1 MLVHTRVGSPRLSG
15 GKALHWMADRM
26 PARSLLLIGTNRN
39 TKLRRALRGRGLVPL
54 GALNVQAVLRRVREG
69 DVAAIL
75 VPRRHGE
82 VDVLELVLNVR
93 DIDPSTPI
101 LIVNGAGATDID
113 NAIVT
118 VGRAVLLKDCEG
130 PERLAAEVQQVLA
143 RRQGISDP
151 QTPEAGGRC
160 G

>member
-1 MLVHTRVGSPRLSG
+1 MPRLSA
-15 GKALHWMADRM
+15 GKALHWMAGRM
-26 PARSLLLIGTNRN
+26 SHRSLLVIGKNRN
-39 TKLRRALRGRGLVPL
+39 VKLLRALRGRGLVPV

-93 DIDPSTPI
+93 DIDPTAPI
-101 LIVNGAGATDID
+101 LVVSGAGATDMD
-113 NAIVT
+113 NAIVA
-118 VGRAVLLKDCEG
+118 VGRAVLLEDCER
-130 PERLAAEVQQVLA
+130 PEHLAAEVEQVLA
-143 RRQGISDP
+143 GCQGTSDRQS
-151 QTPEAGGRC
+151 PEAGGRC